1 MGCWNETC
9 AVTHLPIFHED
20 PVFMILLTEKGIEW
34 NWWQDPIWLDQ
45 TIESCGP
52 GTYDNYGWIDE
63 IKKEEDSQNHLR
75 SLFIR
80 LEVWE
85 KLQNLLYD
93 DFDSKRFFGFIKHHF
108 DVEDG
113 TTTRFGL
120 PNKRRPSDEITK
132 LCIFANRCR
141 LNLNVGLSHKGSQN
155 GDLEEYKRYVELI
168 QLGFVA
174 IQKRSDELDQM

>member
-20 PVFMILLTEKGIEW
+20 PVFMILLTEQGVTRD
-34 NWWQDPIWLDQ
+34 WWKDPIWTEQ

-52 GTYDNYGWIDE
+52 GTYNDYGWIEE
-63 IKKEEDSQNHLR
+63 IKEKDDSQNHLR

-80 LEVWE
+80 LEIWN
-85 KLQNLLYD
+85 KLQSFPYD
-93 DFDSKRFFGFIKHHF
+93 DNNSQRFFRFIKHHF

-113 TTTRFGL
+113 IAAKFDL
-120 PNKRRPSDEITK
+120 PDKKRPSDEITK
-132 LCIFANRCR
+132 LCIFASRCR
-141 LNLNVGLSHKGSQN
+141 LNLNVGLSFKGYQD

-168 QLGFVA
+168 QLGFVGM
-174 IQKRSDELDQM
+174 QKRLDELD